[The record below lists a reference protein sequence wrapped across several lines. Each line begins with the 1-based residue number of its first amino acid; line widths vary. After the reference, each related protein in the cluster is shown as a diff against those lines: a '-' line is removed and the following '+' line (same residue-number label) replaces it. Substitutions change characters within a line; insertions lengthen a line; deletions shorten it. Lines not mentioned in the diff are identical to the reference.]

1 MAGRKSSDLVDPPP
15 SERGCKNGRYYRA
28 VRHNWL
34 RGTAGNILF
43 RSIGLGLVALGGGFL
58 YWIAQIFSARP
69 MTLAA
74 VLAAVLAAMMIT
86 VGTSLAASGNR
97 FVRIADEK
105 WRALAF
111 PSSEEGEPAKDSLT
125 P

>member
-1 MAGRKSSDLVDPPP
+1 
-15 SERGCKNGRYYRA
+15 
-28 VRHNWL
+28 
-34 RGTAGNILF
+34 
-43 RSIGLGLVALGGGFL
+43 
-58 YWIAQIFSARP
+58 